1 MLYKETVEPRTLE
14 LLKEIMQMPDLKEFA
29 LLGGTA
35 LSLHWGHRKSED
47 LDLFSNVLFNENVIL
62 EALEANFK
70 NLIISVQEKQAIRV
84 FIENVKVE
92 IIAPKRPYLKPFEE
106 IEEIRFFSLEDIMA
120 FKMNAIERRGS
131 KKDFYD
137 LAEALNFFSLKHLIS
152 FYQRKFET
160 ANIAH
165 LIKSIIYFG
174 DAEND
179 VEPILLNN
187 KSWESTKRIIVKNFE
202 IYTKEIVF

>member
-92 IIAPKRPYLKPFEE
+92 IIAFCIFLSEK
-106 IEEIRFFSLEDIMA
+106 
-120 FKMNAIERRGS
+120 
-131 KKDFYD
+131 
-137 LAEALNFFSLKHLIS
+137 
-152 FYQRKFET
+152 
-160 ANIAH
+160 
-165 LIKSIIYFG
+165 
-174 DAEND
+174 
-179 VEPILLNN
+179 
-187 KSWESTKRIIVKNFE
+187 
-202 IYTKEIVF
+202 